1 MSALTLWSL
10 ELRLAAITASK
21 AFKLLLW
28 LAVILALGAALTV
41 LPVTWIAVGLV
52 ALIVGILIL
61 IKPQAAL
68 YLLCFA
74 VPFGSLFSIDLGG
87 ISVGAADALVG
98 VALAAWLARA
108 IAVRQL
114 IRWPRLTWPVLVF
127 LGAGMLSLLN
137 AQSLPLAAKELA
149 KWVEFL
155 GIMLVVTNLTDERQ
169 RHVLVA
175 SLLLAGVAQAA
186 LGTYQFLTRSG
197 PEFFAFGRFLRAY
210 GTFEQPNPFG
220 GYMGLVAPLALAL
233 VLYWR
238 SRELA
243 AWLKWLALASLAAVT
258 AGIAMSGSRGAWLG
272 ASAAIGLVAVLR
284 GRQSQVILSI
294 VVLLAALAGMF
305 GGLDLV
311 PDQIIER
318 VTGFLPL
325 IGGLST
331 GSDIQSI
338 EVTDAN
344 YANLERLAFW
354 QAAADMWSDRLWL
367 GVGIG
372 NYQAVYADYSLP
384 KWRRALGHAH
394 NYYLN
399 IAAETGLIGLL
410 SYLCFWAIVFW
421 QLAQTARRD
430 RSAMTKALALG
441 ALGVI
446 VHASVHN
453 VVDNLWVHHLFV
465 HVALVLGLTQTQ
477 IGAEPALRPT
487 LSSS

>member
-1 MSALTLWSL
+1 MSALKPWSL
-10 ELRLAAITASK
+10 ELHRAAATLSK
-21 AFKLLLW
+21 AFKVLLW
-28 LAVILALGAALTV
+28 LALLLALGAALTL
-41 LPVTWIAVGLV
+41 LPVTWAAVGLA
-52 ALIVGILIL
+52 ALIVGTLTL

-98 VALAAWLARA
+98 VALAAWMART
-108 IAVRQL
+108 IAARQA
-114 IRWPRLTWPVLVF
+114 IRWPRLAWPALLF

-155 GIMLVVTNLTDERQ
+155 GILLVVSNLADERQ
-169 RHVLVA
+169 RDVLVA
-175 SLLLAGVAQAA
+175 CLLLAGIAQAA
-186 LGTYQFLTRSG
+186 LGAYQFLTRSG

-220 GYMGLVAPLALAL
+220 GYMGLVAPFALAL
-233 VLYWR
+233 VLYGR

-243 AWLKWLALASLAAVT
+243 AWLKWLAWASLVAVT

-284 GRQSQVILSI
+284 GRQGQLILSI
-294 VVLLAALAGMF
+294 VVLLAALAGML
-305 GGLDLV
+305 GGLNLV
-311 PDQIIER
+311 PDQIVER

-331 GSDIQSI
+331 GNDIQRI

-354 QAAADMWSDRLWL
+354 QAAAHMWSDRLWL

-372 NYQAVYADYSLP
+372 NYQAAYADYSLP
-384 KWRRALGHAH
+384 KWRSPLGHAH

-410 SYLCFWAIVFW
+410 SYLCFWAVVFW
-421 QLAQTARRD
+421 QLAQTVRRD
-430 RSAMTKALALG
+430 RSTAAKALALG

-465 HVALVLGLTQTQ
+465 HVALVLGVTQTQ
-477 IGAEPALRPT
+477 IGADLAPRPT
-487 LSSS
+487 PSSS